1 LHALK
6 LIYQKY
12 SAWLVALLQP
22 LGAFGIFVLAFIDA
36 AAFGMPLDPMV
47 AWYVYNQRRFF
58 WAYVIMAAAG
68 SALGSLVIY
77 VIGYK
82 GGELLLHSKMSKQ
95 RVERMRQ
102 RFEEHEFLALM
113 VPSML
118 PPPTPFKLFLL
129 AASVFEMSLRDYLLA
144 IFFGRLIRFSILAVL
159 TLWIGPQVIAVLAS
173 LIREHLGLTIAIF
186 CAGVALIVWY
196 IVHRKVRSKKDDYK
210 LAADERR

>member
-12 SAWLVALLQP
+12 SAWLIALLQP
-22 LGAFGIFVLAFIDA
+22 LGAFGIFILAFIDA

-47 AWYVYNQRRFF
+47 AWYVYNEHRFF

-82 GGELLLHSKMSKQ
+82 GGELLLHSKMSKE

-159 TLWIGPQVIAVLAS
+159 TLWIGPQVIAVLTS
-173 LIREHLGLTIAIF
+173 LIREHLGLTVAIF
-186 CAGVALIVWY
+186 CAGVVLIVWY
-196 IVHRKVRSKKDDYK
+196 IVHRKVRGKKY
-210 LAADERR
+210 EVRSEGSQH

>member
-1 LHALK
+1 MHALK

-159 TLWIGPQVIAVLAS
+159 TLWIGPQVIAVLTS

>member
-1 LHALK
+1 MHALK